1 MRSLWIAVSIL
12 ALQVLTHAAQSQ
24 PSPKPATSTAATL
37 SQVTVTGCL
46 QPATVPTGASPST
59 GSTPYVLANAATIKA
74 GSEAAAPSGTP
85 SAAGASGAAS
95 GNASGAVATSG
106 TVEVTSYVLH
116 GQADELK
123 KHLGHRVEITGAASE
138 AAPSAAGAGSGSQP
152 QQQVI
157 PHEPHRGPVDTG
169 ASPGG
174 TARGTAHPSVQHLS
188 VTSVRMLGATCQ

>member
-1 MRSLWIAVSIL
+1 MRSLWIVVSIL

-24 PSPKPATSTAATL
+24 PKPPTSTAATP
-37 SQVTVTGCL
+37 SQVITVTGCL
-46 QPATVPTGASPST
+46 QPATSPASASPSG
-59 GSTPYVLANAATIKA
+59 GSTPYVLANAATIKS
-74 GSEAAAPSGTP
+74 GSEAAAPSGAP
-85 SAAGASGAAS
+85 SAAGAAGAAS
-95 GNASGAVATSG
+95 GNARGAVATSG

-123 KHLGHRVEITGAASE
+123 KHLGHRVEIIGAASE
-138 AAPSAAGAGSGSQP
+138 AAPSDAGAGSGSQP

-157 PHEPHRGPVDTG
+157 PHEPHRGPVETG
-169 ASPGG
+169 ASPGS